1 MKSSLT
7 LKLHPLRKNMNLRT
21 ANLFEKLF
29 LVFICIIFLTYFSL
43 LESLFAICFF
53 IGLFKILTTIL
64 LGQLIANAKKRN
76 RSIPTICSS
85 LADRTH
91 CAPLDTDS
99 SLLSLLA
106 SGYFF
111 VLFLFRYCP
120 EISSFN
126 YVNHFPSFTMSGGG

>member
-29 LVFICIIFLTYFSL
+29 FVFICIIFLTYFSL

-64 LGQLIANAKKRN
+64 LGQLIANAKKRKQLN
-76 RSIPTICSS
+76 PHNFFFSRRQNTLCSS
-85 LADRTH
+85 
-91 CAPLDTDS
+91 
-99 SLLSLLA
+99 
-106 SGYFF
+106 
-111 VLFLFRYCP
+111 
-120 EISSFN
+120 
-126 YVNHFPSFTMSGGG
+126 

>member
-43 LESLFAICFF
+43 LESLFAIYFF

-64 LGQLIANAKKRN
+64 LGQLIANANKRKQVN
-76 RSIPTICSS
+76 PHNLFFSRRQNTLCSS
-85 LADRTH
+85 
-91 CAPLDTDS
+91 
-99 SLLSLLA
+99 
-106 SGYFF
+106 
-111 VLFLFRYCP
+111 
-120 EISSFN
+120 
-126 YVNHFPSFTMSGGG
+126 